1 MKVWFITGA
10 SRGIG
15 QAIAKAA
22 LAAGDCVVAASRT
35 GEVGVEDSER
45 LLSLKLDISNPDMA
59 AYEAAVG
66 ATVERFGRIDIL
78 VNNAGRGA
86 VTNFEETDEATIKN
100 LYEVNVFGTM
110 RMTRAVLPVMRK
122 QRSGRIFNVASTAAY
137 APGPVIYHSSKFA
150 VTGFSVALAF
160 EVAPFG
166 IKVTNA
172 APGMFRTS
180 FYDKGTWGTESDR
193 HISDYDANRW
203 QPGLVA
209 ECQKHQQPGDPDKL
223 ATLILE
229 VADAENPPL
238 HLAIGADG
246 PQVLDAY
253 IAQIKA
259 DTDAWREKAEQTSFE
274 S

>member
-1 MKVWFITGA
+1 MRVWFITGA

-22 LAAGDCVVAASRT
+22 LAAGDRVVAASRT
-35 GEVGVEDSER
+35 GEIGVEDFER

-59 AYEAAVG
+59 AY
-66 ATVERFGRIDIL
+66 
-78 VNNAGRGA
+78 
-86 VTNFEETDEATIKN
+86 
-100 LYEVNVFGTM
+100 
-110 RMTRAVLPVMRK
+110 
-122 QRSGRIFNVASTAAY
+122 
-137 APGPVIYHSSKFA
+137 APCPVINHSSKFA

-166 IKVTNA
+166 IKVTNV

-180 FYDKGTWGTESDR
+180 FYDKGTWGTEPDR

-203 QPGLVA
+203 QPSLVA

-238 HLAIGADG
+238 HLAIGTDG

-253 IAQIKA
+253 IAQVKA
-259 DTDAWREKAEQTSFE
+259 DTDTWCEKAELTSYE